1 MMTLR
6 AFLCSNIYQNKS
18 CFNKIIPAI
27 AQGETWYPNASLA
40 LGY

>member
-18 CFNKIIPAI
+18 CFNKIIPAT
-27 AQGETWYPNASLA
+27 AEDETWYPNASLA